1 MNLSYLFLVYSA
13 NRKSTIMTAVD
24 FCFLGMITIC
34 TISTILFIM
43 ALFTYQCMQED
54 EKEQKYQLKKKELEE
69 MCNDGIK
76 IYTNMMNH
84 IILRAKESVDIQ
96 SDQ

>member
-1 MNLSYLFLVYSA
+1 MYHLYYFVYYGSLYLS
-13 NRKSTIMTAVD
+13 
-24 FCFLGMITIC
+24 
-34 TISTILFIM
+34 
-43 ALFTYQCMQED
+43 MQARGWRRT
-54 EKEQKYQLKKKELEE
+54 KYQLKKKDLEE

>member
-1 MNLSYLFLVYSA
+1 
-13 NRKSTIMTAVD
+13 MTAVD

-43 ALFTYQCMQED
+43 ALFTYQCKQED
-54 EKEQKYQLKKKELEE
+54 EEEQKYQLKKKELEE

-84 IILRAKESVDIQ
+84 IILRAKESVHIQ

>member
-1 MNLSYLFLVYSA
+1 
-13 NRKSTIMTAVD
+13 MTAVD

-43 ALFTYQCMQED
+43 ALFTYQCKQED
-54 EKEQKYQLKKKELEE
+54 EEEQKYQLKKKDLEE
-69 MCNDGIK
+69 ILNDSIK
-76 IYTNMMNH
+76 TYTNMMNH

>member
-1 MNLSYLFLVYSA
+1 
-13 NRKSTIMTAVD
+13 
-24 FCFLGMITIC
+24 
-34 TISTILFIM
+34 M